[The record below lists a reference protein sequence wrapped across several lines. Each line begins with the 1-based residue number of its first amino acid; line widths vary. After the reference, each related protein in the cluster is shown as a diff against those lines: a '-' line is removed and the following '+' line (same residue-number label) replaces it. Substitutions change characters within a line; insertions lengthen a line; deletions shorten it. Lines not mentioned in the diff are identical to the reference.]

1 MVHNNNEQRLKTK
14 KTEIKVSELFR
25 QKLEGYEIV
34 PDGSVKKKLM
44 RKLELQE
51 FMHFNLFRFNIWY
64 LALITAGLITGLLL
78 LISGEPQQ
86 EQVPEVAVKTG
97 TEIIIN
103 KQPAILHPADS
114 NNLRSLPASTET
126 PVISMTPD
134 NTIIENSADIK
145 ERTITQNTVSEA
157 ASKDGLIEYQ
167 KNGNNISEKVLSRE
181 RALFEAS
188 ATNGCSPLKLKFH
201 KIPALCDSCRWTFGD
216 GGLSSESDPEWIFDT
231 EGEYKV
237 ELTVFCPQKPPEK
250 SFILINVYPRP
261 LARFEIT
268 PENPA
273 IPGEPVT
280 FLNFSSGASVFK
292 WNFGDGRESDTFEP
306 IHSYG
311 KPGKYNV
318 SLIAISDNGCSDSVK
333 IDNVLSGSEYYIRF
347 PNAFIPNQ
355 LGPSGGYY
363 SARTDES
370 SVVFHPV
377 FSGVTDYQLRIF
389 SKMGIM
395 IFESNDVNIGWDGY
409 VDGVLSSAGVY
420 IWKVRG
426 KFRNGE
432 SFIRMGDVTLIK
444 AVPN

>member
-1 MVHNNNEQRLKTK
+1 MKTK
-14 KTEIKVSELFR
+14 KTDIKVSELFR
-25 QKLEGYEIV
+25 QQLEGYEIV

-51 FMHFNLFRFNIWY
+51 FMHFNPFRFNIWY
-64 LALITAGLITGLLL
+64 LTLITATLITGLLL
-78 LISGEPQQ
+78 LISGIPQL
-86 EQVPEVAVKTG
+86 EQVPEGAEKTG
-97 TEIIIN
+97 NEIIIN
-103 KQPAILHPADS
+103 KQPAILIPAVS

-126 PVISMTPD
+126 PSISKTPG
-134 NTIIENSADIK
+134 NAIIENTADIK
-145 ERTITQNTVSEA
+145 ERTITRHTVSEA
-157 ASKDGLIEYQ
+157 VLKDGLVGYD
-167 KNGNNISEKVLSRE
+167 KNVINISEKVFSRE

-201 KIPALCDSCRWTFGD
+201 KIPTLCDSCLWTFGD
-216 GGLSSESDPEWIFDT
+216 GGLSSESDPEWIFDA

-237 ELTVFCPQKPPEK
+237 ELTVFCPLKPPET
-250 SFILINVYPRP
+250 SFILITVYPRP
-261 LARFEIT
+261 LARIEIT
-268 PENPA
+268 PENPS
-273 IPGEPVT
+273 IPGEPLT

-292 WNFGDGRESDTFEP
+292 WDFGDGKESDSFEP
-306 IHSYG
+306 KHSYD

-318 SLIAISDNGCSDSVK
+318 SLIAVSDKGCSDSVK
-333 IDNVLSGSEYYIRF
+333 INNVLSGSEYFIRF

-355 LGPSGGYY
+355 QGPSGGYY
-363 SARTDES
+363 SARSDES

-389 SKMGIM
+389 SKTGIL
-395 IFESNDVNIGWDGY
+395 IFESNEVNIGWDGY
-409 VDGVLSSAGVY
+409 VDGVLGSAGVY

-444 AVPN
+444 ALQN